1 MAKLYND
8 ISLRNNMSKNAKK
21 LFIDKFSHE
30 KVYNNFAIHC
40 ENVVKNYNN
49 LK

>member
-1 MAKLYND
+1 MAKLYDDNN
-8 ISLRNNMSKNAKK
+8 LRNDMSKNAKK

-30 KVYNNFAIHC
+30 KVYTNFAIHC
-40 ENVVKNYNN
+40 ENVVKNFNN